1 MYTISTH
8 VFELLSPYPN
18 RLLTK
23 LDDLSILYSLIL
35 LWTQVP
41 VVVRCRRDRAPGQVG
56 QVGAHDAGLQE
67 GRHQASRALVGA
79 REHCQTED
87 EQGQRPVA

>member
-1 MYTISTH
+1 MI
-8 VFELLSPYPN
+8 FLF
-18 RLLTK
+18 
-23 LDDLSILYSLIL
+23 YSLTL
-35 LWTQVP
+35 LWAQVP

-79 REHCQTED
+79 RQHCQTED
-87 EQGQRPVA
+87 EQGQRPVAGYDDGVGAHARGTSVSK